1 MTDDKMKKPAVES
14 YAVQLSV
21 AGQRMDVLRRK
32 LLAEGWNETAPGIL
46 ERRDILGVKE
56 KMDE

>member
-1 MTDDKMKKPAVES
+1 MMHDKMKKPAVEN
-14 YAVQLSV
+14 YAVQVSA

-32 LLAEGWNETAPGIL
+32 LLAEGWNETAAGVL

-56 KMDE
+56 KIDE

>member
-1 MTDDKMKKPAVES
+1 MTEDEIDQPEVENC
-14 YAVQLSV
+14 AAQLSI

-46 ERRDILGVKE
+46 ERRDILGVRE
-56 KMDE
+56 KINE

>member
-1 MTDDKMKKPAVES
+1 MTEDKMKQPAAETC
-14 YAVQLSV
+14 AVQLSI

-46 ERRDILGVKE
+46 ERRDILGVRE
-56 KMDE
+56 KINE